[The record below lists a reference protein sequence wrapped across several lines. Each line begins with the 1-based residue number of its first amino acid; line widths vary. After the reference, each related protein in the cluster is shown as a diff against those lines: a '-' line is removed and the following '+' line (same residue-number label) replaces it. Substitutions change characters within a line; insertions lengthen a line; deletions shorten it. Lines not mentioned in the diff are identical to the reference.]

1 MILRTHTHPYIY
13 IYIYKIIAQESTQL
27 TIACSKSTIETLEKG
42 LKHVQKLKIKKHPIY
57 FTAFSTISFADFE
70 LVNVS

>member
-1 MILRTHTHPYIY
+1 MY

-42 LKHVQKLKIKKHPIY
+42 LKHVQKLKIKAPNIFHT
-57 FTAFSTISFADFE
+57 FF
-70 LVNVS
+70 